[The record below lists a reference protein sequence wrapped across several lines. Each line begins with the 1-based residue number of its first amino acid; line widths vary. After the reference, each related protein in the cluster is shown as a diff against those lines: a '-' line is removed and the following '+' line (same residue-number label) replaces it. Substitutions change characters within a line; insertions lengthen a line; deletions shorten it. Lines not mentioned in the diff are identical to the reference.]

1 MKILVTGFTPFGG
14 ETINPS
20 WEAVRALDNSIAG
33 ADIIKCEIPTEFE
46 ASITALKAAIA
57 AHHPDAILCVGQFG
71 GSPSIQVERVAINLR
86 DARIPDNAGFQPHD
100 QPIVGS
106 APDGT
111 ASHSSSDVPDSSE
124 TPNVACSTSAPDAFF
139 ATIPTRQIADRLR
152 AAGIPAVLSYS
163 AGTYV
168 CNNLLYAALYE
179 SSRAGKE
186 NAARCGFIHVPYLP
200 DQAAA
205 ASNAPSMSL
214 ELMVQALTIAVETI
228 AECR

>member
-20 WEAVRALDNSIAG
+20 WEAVRALDDSIAG

-46 ASITALKAAIA
+46 ASIDALKAAIN
-57 AHHPDAILCVGQFG
+57 AHQPNAILCVGQFG

-86 DARIPDNAGFQPHD
+86 DARTPDNAGFQP
-100 QPIVGS
+100 
-106 APDGT
+106 
-111 ASHSSSDVPDSSE
+111 
-124 TPNVACSTSAPDAFF
+124 DAFF
-139 ATIPTRQIADRLR
+139 STIPTRQITDRLR
-152 AAGIPAVLSYS
+152 AAGIPAALSYS

-179 SSRAGKE
+179 SSQAEKG
-186 NAARCGFIHVPYLP
+186 NSARCGFIHVPYLP

-205 ASNAPSMSL
+205 AVSNAPSMSL
-214 ELMVQALTIAVETI
+214 ELMVQALTIAVGTI

>member
-20 WEAVRALDNSIAG
+20 WETVRALDDSIAG

-46 ASITALKAAIA
+46 ASIDALKAAID
-57 AHHPDAILCVGQFG
+57 AHQPNAILCVGQFG
-71 GSPSIQVERVAINLR
+71 GSHPFRSNASPSICGTPAPPITQASSRT
-86 DARIPDNAGFQPHD
+86 D
-100 QPIVGS
+100 QPIV
-106 APDGT
+106 D
-111 ASHSSSDVPDSSE
+111 
-124 TPNVACSTSAPDAFF
+124 SAPDAFF
-139 ATIPTRQIADRLR
+139 STIPTRQITDRLR
-152 AAGIPAVLSYS
+152 AAGIPAALSYS

-179 SSRAGKE
+179 SSQAEKG
-186 NAARCGFIHVPYLP
+186 NSVRCGFIHVPYLP

-205 ASNAPSMSL
+205 AVSNAPSMSL

-228 AECR
+228 TECR

>member
-1 MKILVTGFTPFGG
+1 MNKIITEKESYTHENSRNRFTPFGG

-20 WEAVRALDNSIAG
+20 WEAVRALDDSIAG

-46 ASITALKAAIA
+46 ASIDALKAAID
-57 AHHPDAILCVGQFG
+57 AHQPNAILCVGQFG

-100 QPIVGS
+100 QPVVG
-106 APDGT
+106 
-111 ASHSSSDVPDSSE
+111 
-124 TPNVACSTSAPDAFF
+124 SAPDAFF
-139 ATIPTRQIADRLR
+139 STIPTRQITDRLR
-152 AAGIPAVLSYS
+152 AAGIPAALSYS

-179 SSRAGKE
+179 SSQAEKG
-186 NAARCGFIHVPYLP
+186 NSARCGFIHVPYLP

-205 ASNAPSMSL
+205 VSNAPSMSL
-214 ELMVQALTIAVETI
+214 ELMVQALTIAVGTI